1 MEIINDL
8 EDLKLNNTAITI
20 GKFDGLHRG
29 HKKLMG
35 VLSENAEDLSKVVMS
50 FSSRPIDFINH
61 TEGKTIV
68 TGEEKKILCE
78 KEGMD
83 YYVELPLNEDFLN
96 MSYEDFVSEFLIKK
110 FGMKLFVCGEDF
122 TFGRKGAGN
131 VKKLSEL
138 SEKYGFKLIV
148 VKKKQEEHR
157 DICSSDIKVLL
168 SEGNISK
175 VNKLLGYPYFAIG
188 RVEHGKKLGRTI
200 GFPTANL
207 FVEGNKLLPPNGVY
221 ATVLKADGKEY
232 RAVTNIGFNPTT
244 DDDGKIKIETYA
256 IDVGLDLY
264 DRIIEIA
271 FLGFIRTER
280 KFESLSELVEQMKR
294 DVEVRKK
301 LK

>member
-1 MEIINDL
+1 MDNIRRSAPRIIL
-8 EDLKLNNTAITI
+8 ASAAVFAILM
-20 GKFDGLHRG
+20 FLLHRVTDYTPR
-29 HKKLMG
+29 HEILT
-35 VLSENAEDLSKVVMS
+35 LSDGWEAVVQG
-50 FSSRPIDFINH
+50 R
-61 TEGKTIV
+61 TVKTDV
-68 TGEEKKILCE
+68 
-78 KEGMD
+78 
-83 YYVELPLNEDFLN
+83 
-96 MSYEDFVSEFLIKK
+96 
-110 FGMKLFVCGEDF
+110 
-122 TFGRKGAGN
+122 
-131 VKKLSEL
+131 LSEL

-244 DDDGKIKIETYA
+244 DDDGRIKIETYA

-280 KFESLSELVEQMKR
+280 KFESLPELVEQMKR